1 MNAGDMTKLAGN
13 FKEISGRLKKIN
25 ITTASPSGH
34 LKIIM
39 NGQQEVL
46 AVRINPAV
54 LKVHNIGGIEHELA
68 KLFNNALHQS
78 KETAFNEIQK
88 VTGINMEEYKQ
99 MF

>member
-1 MNAGDMTKLAGN
+1 MNLGDMSKLAGN
-13 FKEISGRLKKIN
+13 FKEINGILKKIN
-25 ITTASPSGH
+25 IGAASQSGH

-54 LKVHNIGGIEHELA
+54 LKRQYIGNIEYELA
-68 KLFNNALHQS
+68 ELFNKAQQQS
-78 KETAFNEIQK
+78 KETALNEIQK
-88 VTGINMEEYKQ
+88 ATGINMEEYKG